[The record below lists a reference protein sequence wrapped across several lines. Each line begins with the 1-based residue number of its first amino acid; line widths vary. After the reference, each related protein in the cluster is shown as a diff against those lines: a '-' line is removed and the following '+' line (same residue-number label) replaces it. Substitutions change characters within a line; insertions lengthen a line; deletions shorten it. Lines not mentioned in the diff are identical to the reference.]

1 MLLPAARQHRSQGHR
16 GRQAA
21 RYADPGR
28 GNRAGPRPLP
38 AFAAAPGGVDRAGGG
53 KSAAARGRRR
63 LRMVLPRLL
72 DASPSG
78 GSQRPEYRAGSA
90 AAVRGL
96 LRREA
101 PMSAMRARSSGKGVK
116 PADRT
121 QAAARRLLEAHER
134 RERYRPLPKEL
145 APRTEEEAYAIQD
158 GFVALRATKLGGIA
172 GYKIALATA
181 EMQRFVGVNA
191 PQAGAMLES
200 TLRRTPARVRAAD
213 YVHLIVE
220 FEIAVQMGADLPV
233 ADAPHSRGSVARF
246 IGAVMP
252 AMELADDRHADYSQL
267 ARHPYELI
275 ADNAWNEGAVLG
287 VPLQK
292 WQEVDLA
299 ALHGIATI
307 NGKVVGEGLG
317 AAAMGDPL
325 EAVAWI

>member
-191 PQAGAMLES
+191 PQAGAMLEF
-200 TLRRTPARVRAAD
+200 TLHRAPARVRAAD

-220 FEIAVQMGADLPV
+220 FEIAVELAEDLPV
-233 ADAPHSRGSVARF
+233 ADAPFFRSRVAQAV
-246 IGAVMP
+246 GGVMP
-252 AMELADDRHADYSQL
+252 AIELADDGKAVGEGKGAQAMGHPFDAVAWMADHL
-267 ARHPYELI
+267 ARHGRALLRGDVVITGSLI
-275 ADNAWNEGAVLG
+275 TSKEAKQG
-287 VPLQK
+287 
-292 WQEVDLA
+292 DLVKF
-299 ALHGIATI
+299 AL
-307 NGKVVGEGLG
+307 EGLG
-317 AAAMGDPL
+317 
-325 EAVAWI
+325 EAELRVD